1 MHCVNIRLSDKKKD
15 EQEQHNSMLTIRKNF
30 SDLGF
35 KTIDQNNE
43 LKIKTSENNIILKN
57 DLGFKTFQVNNRK
70 YNFRLINAEDTKK
83 INESSKQNGRNI
95 IKEEEELNMKKNNLG
110 YITNKT
116 NSKEMKI
123 NYEKDNIINENEKNI
138 NEEFKVKEYNNKMP
152 LIFKEKNIINNKNN
166 KIKKELFNNI
176 LKNNIEDENL
186 PKRKV
191 FKENIIHKIKTNIK
205 KQEESKQ
212 SRILSNTL
220 SQRREIE
227 NFFDQNTT
235 SVITY
240 KPFKGK
246 KYLGYE
252 KSFDAKVKEKL
263 ICSDINY
270 KDKILKNREMGF
282 HNNDICFAPNEN
294 IVLTKKKK
302 SMEINNLKIMVNNLQ
317 SYIGANTYNN
327 KYSIPRTNNINIS
340 SSTTKLKDNI
350 FNNELFS

>member
-1 MHCVNIRLSDKKKD
+1 
-15 EQEQHNSMLTIRKNF
+15 MLNIRKNL
-30 SDLGF
+30 SDINF
-35 KTIDQNNE
+35 KTLDINNE
-43 LKIKTSENNIILKN
+43 LKIKASENNNFMKN
-57 DLGFKTFQVNNRK
+57 DLGYKTFQMNNRK
-70 YNFRLINAEDTKK
+70 YNFRLINPEDTKK
-83 INESSKQNGRNI
+83 ISEASKQNERNI
-95 IKEEEELNMKKNNLG
+95 IKEEEEINIKNKDLE
-110 YITNKT
+110 YVSNK
-116 NSKEMKI
+116 N
-123 NYEKDNIINENEKNI
+123 DNIIIEYEKRR
-138 NEEFKVKEYNNKMP
+138 NEELRVKEYNNKMP
-152 LIFKEKNIINNKNN
+152 PILKEKNIINKNTN
-166 KIKKELFNNI
+166 IIKKELFKNI
-176 LKNNIEDENL
+176 LKNNIDNENISRRRTL
-186 PKRKV
+186 
-191 FKENIIHKIKTNIK
+191 KENIIHKINNNIK
-205 KQEESKQ
+205 REEESKQ

-227 NFFDQNTT
+227 NLMDQNTI

-294 IVLTKKKK
+294 IVLPKTKK

-327 KYSIPRTNNINIS
+327 KYYIPRSNNINIS

-350 FNNELFS
+350 FNKELFS

>member
-1 MHCVNIRLSDKKKD
+1 
-15 EQEQHNSMLTIRKNF
+15 
-30 SDLGF
+30 
-35 KTIDQNNE
+35 
-43 LKIKTSENNIILKN
+43 
-57 DLGFKTFQVNNRK
+57 
-70 YNFRLINAEDTKK
+70 
-83 INESSKQNGRNI
+83 
-95 IKEEEELNMKKNNLG
+95 
-110 YITNKT
+110 
-116 NSKEMKI
+116 MKI

-294 IVLTKKKK
+294 IVLPKTKK

-350 FNNELFS
+350 FNKELFS